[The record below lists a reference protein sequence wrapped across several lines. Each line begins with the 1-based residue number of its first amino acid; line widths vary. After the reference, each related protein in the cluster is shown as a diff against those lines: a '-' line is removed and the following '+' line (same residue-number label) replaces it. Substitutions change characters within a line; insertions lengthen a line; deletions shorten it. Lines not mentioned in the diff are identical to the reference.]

1 MKENKTV
8 ILYRRWQ
15 ETKRLCLENG
25 LTLEEVNYIKDN
37 LRALGYGYNQICTI
51 LMICIEK
58 NVQKEKV

>member
-37 LRALGYGYNQICTI
+37 LRALGYGYNQICNI